1 MINFP
6 HRLQLAQTP
15 TPLQPLDRLSKELG
29 GPRIWVKRDDLT
41 GCAISGNKVRKL
53 EFVLAKAIEQ
63 GADTIITC
71 GGVQSN
77 HCRATAILGAQL
89 GLKVHLIL
97 RGDEPTDKSLGN
109 LFLDQL
115 SGAEISYY
123 PLSEYQNLSELFQ
136 QWEQH
141 YIRLGDSPFSIPTGA
156 SNGTGAWGYIACAQ
170 ELANDFQQHDI
181 SPSLIAC
188 ATGSGGTQAG
198 LTLGAELFQLG
209 APVLGI
215 AVCDDETYFQKKV
228 REDMKAWHS
237 EYQHLLNLNKM
248 DLDKPDLDK
257 LDINKLTINVNDDHI
272 GPGYAKAT
280 PEIFETIKHLAKT
293 EGLILDPVYSGKA
306 FHGLLEEIK
315 SGQYSF
321 GSEKSAQDIVFIHT
335 GGIFG
340 LLAQRDQ
347 L

>member
-6 HRLQLAQTP
+6 HRLHLAQTP
-15 TPLQPLDRLSKELG
+15 TPLQPLNRLSDELG

-53 EFVLAKAIEQ
+53 EFILAKAIKQ

-77 HCRATAILGAQL
+77 HCRATAVLGAQL

-97 RGDEPTDKSLGN
+97 RGDEPTGKSLGN

-141 YIRLGDSPFSIPTGA
+141 YVGLGHSPFSIPTGA

-209 APVLGI
+209 APILGI
-215 AVCDDETYFQKKV
+215 AVCDDEAYFQKKV
-228 REDMKAWHS
+228 REDMEAWRS
-237 EYQHLLNLNKM
+237 DYQLLLNVDEL
-248 DLDKPDLDK
+248 DLDTLN
-257 LDINKLTINVNDDHI
+257 IHVNDRHI

-315 SGQYSF
+315 AGQYGF

-335 GGIFG
+335 GGLFG

-347 L
+347 F

>member
-6 HRLQLAQTP
+6 HRLHLAQTP
-15 TPLQPLDRLSKELG
+15 TPLQPLDRLSEELG

-53 EFVLAKAIEQ
+53 EFVLAQALEQ
-63 GADTIITC
+63 GADTLITC
-71 GGVQSN
+71 GGIQSN

-97 RGDEPTDKSLGN
+97 RGNKPIEKSLGN

-123 PLSEYQNLSELFQ
+123 PVSEYQNLSELFQ

-141 YIRLGDSPFSIPTGA
+141 YRELGNSPFSIPTGA
-156 SNGTGAWGYIACAQ
+156 SSGTGAWGYIACAQ
-170 ELANDFQQHDI
+170 ELAEDFLQHNI

-198 LTLGAELFQLG
+198 LTLGAELFKLA

-215 AVCDDETYFQKKV
+215 AVCDDEAYFQKKV
-228 REDMKAWHS
+228 REDMRAWHS
-237 EYQHLLNLNKM
+237 EYQHLLDQGKFG
-248 DLDKPDLDK
+248 LDKSG
-257 LDINKLTINVNDDHI
+257 INKLNIDKLNIHVNDQHI
-272 GPGYAKAT
+272 GPGYSKAT
-280 PEIFETIKHLAKT
+280 PEIFNTIKHLAQT

-315 SGQYSF
+315 SGQYSN
-321 GSEKSAQDIVFIHT
+321 AQDIVFIHT
-335 GGIFG
+335 GGLFG